1 MNRKHASCETPDV
14 SRYELIYGFMTAH
27 DLGKVER
34 DDQYQ
39 QDFVDHTGCLTPEGH
54 RMTVLGF
61 EECKPFS
68 STKPSFVPLFSS
80 KNWSKL
86 VI

>member
-1 MNRKHASCETPDV
+1 MGGMGVRKHASCETPDA

-39 QDFVDHTGCLTPEGH
+39 QGVCRPQRLFNT

-68 STKPSFVPLFSS
+68 STKPRFVPVFSS
-80 KNWSKL
+80 KNWCRL
-86 VI
+86 